1 MVGQE
6 RASGMR
12 VNGRAGASGM
22 RVNGRAGESQWH
34 EG

>member
-12 VNGRAGASGM
+12 VNGRAGVSGM